1 MVTEFGMDMYTW
13 LYLKCITNKNLLY
26 STGNSGQCYVATWM
40 GGKFGGVGVR
50 GRMDSCICMT
60 ESLHCPSDTIKA
72 LLIGYTPI

>member
-13 LYLKCITNKNLLY
+13 LYLKWITNKNLLY

-50 GRMDSCICMT
+50 LMYMYD
-60 ESLHCPSDTIKA
+60 
-72 LLIGYTPI
+72 